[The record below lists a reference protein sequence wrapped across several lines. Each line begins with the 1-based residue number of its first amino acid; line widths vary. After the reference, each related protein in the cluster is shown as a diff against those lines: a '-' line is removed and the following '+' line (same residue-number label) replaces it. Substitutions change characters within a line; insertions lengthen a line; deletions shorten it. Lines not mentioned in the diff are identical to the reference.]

1 MRKNLIVCAV
11 LLVIFT
17 SAVYGNDIQ
26 TASHNANEKLKANHF
41 LLTDE
46 IDEIFEKEQTPGVW
60 DKFTLDQQKA
70 ILAEY
75 KSAHEV
81 NAKKSL
87 SFGASIKDPLEQS
100 LYQDGVLNNM
110 MLKAAREIAK
120 KHGIKAGDVFM
131 LELHL
136 MMSGVK

>member
-1 MRKNLIVCAV
+1 MKKICILSV
-11 LLVIFT
+11 LLLLVCV
-17 SAVYGNDIQ
+17 SAVVGNDIQ
-26 TASHNANEKLKANHF
+26 TASRNANEKLKVNNF

-46 IDEIFEKEQTPGVW
+46 IDEIFEAEQTPGVW
-60 DKFTLDQQKA
+60 DKFTVDQQRA

>member
-1 MRKNLIVCAV
+1 MRKNFIVCAV
-11 LLVIFT
+11 LLLILA
-17 SAVYGNDIQ
+17 SAVYGDDIQ
-26 TASHNANEKLKANHF
+26 IATSNAEAKLKANNF

-46 IDEIFEKEQTPGVW
+46 IDEIYETEQTPGVW
-60 DKFTLDQQKA
+60 DKFSDTQKKA

-75 KSAHEV
+75 KSLHEA

-100 LYQDGVLNNM
+100 IYQDGVLNNM
-110 MLKAAREIAK
+110 MLKSAREIAK

-131 LELHL
+131 LELH
-136 MMSGVK
+136 MMMAGTK